1 MRKVK
6 QYEEEFKKQTVDHIE
21 KQRKPVAQAARELGI
36 AESTLHGWMSKYG
49 RKIEELSVDTLD
61 DPRILREYQKRIRDL
76 EETNAILK
84 KAMHIFTS
92 GRN

>member
-6 QYEEEFKKQTVDHIE
+6 QYEESFKKQTIE
-21 KQRKPVAQAARELGI
+21 YIEERNKPIAEAARELEI
-36 AESTLHGWMSKYG
+36 PESTLYGWKSKYG

-84 KAMHIFTS
+84 KAMHIFA
-92 GRN
+92 NEKN